1 MEEIY
6 GREAAAARFGLMPD
20 RIGDL
25 FVLGAPE
32 VVFGDIDGEEEGIAI
47 RSHGSRHEE
56 RIPIIGSV
64 ARVPASEYRLNLDLV
79 RHLQLA

>member
-1 MEEIY
+1 MAE
-6 GREAAAARFGLMPD
+6 

-32 VVFGDIDGEEEGIAI
+32 VVFGDIEGEEQGIDI
-47 RSHGSRHEE
+47 RSHGSHHEAA
-56 RIPIIGSV
+56 IPIIGSV
-64 ARVPASEYRLNLDLV
+64 AKAPAHDYRYNLDIA